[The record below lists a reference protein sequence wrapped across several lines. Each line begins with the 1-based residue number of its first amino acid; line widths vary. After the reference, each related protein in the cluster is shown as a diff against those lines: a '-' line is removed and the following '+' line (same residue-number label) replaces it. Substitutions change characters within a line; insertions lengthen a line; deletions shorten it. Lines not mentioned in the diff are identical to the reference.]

1 MDYKIYKF
9 SYKSKANQVF
19 SKVIMALLHLLAA
32 AIADVALL
40 GIFYRISLLLQQTS
54 VTVGKVALITGI
66 LICAAIV
73 ISFVITPLLPQY
85 ASIGDSIVIVKSG
98 CLLVGITMLFRSTY
112 TISIN
117 NIETVEIISKDRCWR
132 RALPVISCNWDD
144 MVVIKTQRRNYYI
157 PVENSNEF
165 IRELKS
171 KLIVIE

>member
-1 MDYKIYKF
+1 
-9 SYKSKANQVF
+9 
-19 SKVIMALLHLLAA
+19 
-32 AIADVALL
+32 
-40 GIFYRISLLLQQTS
+40 
-54 VTVGKVALITGI
+54 
-66 LICAAIV
+66 
-73 ISFVITPLLPQY
+73 
-85 ASIGDSIVIVKSG
+85 
-98 CLLVGITMLFRSTY
+98 MLFRSTY

-117 NIETVEIISKDRCWR
+117 NIETVEKISKDRCWR